1 MSYLNCSHCPSQS
14 YPTGR
19 EHLWLMGLRVAV
31 PLIEYKCL
39 SGHVHYVI
47 TEHKEDVYEN
57 TGKKLTAEDM
67 EEPK

>member
-1 MSYLNCSHCPSQS
+1 MYLNCSHCPSQS

-31 PLIEYKCL
+31 PLVEYKCL

-47 TEHKEDVYEN
+47 TEHKKEEDHADSIH
-57 TGKKLTAEDM
+57 GRCS
-67 EEPK
+67 

>member
-1 MSYLNCSHCPSQS
+1 MAYLNCSYCPAQS

-31 PLIEYKCL
+31 PLVEYKCL

-47 TEHKEDVYEN
+47 TEHKQE
-57 TGKKLTAEDM
+57 AEHA
-67 EEPK
+67 